1 MKKIYFFLA
10 AMVLAITAN
19 AKVIQGTP
27 NPGEHGRV
35 NWWVNG
41 EGQAE
46 AGDTIVLADGIYE
59 ETTLTLNDEGL
70 VIMAAEGA
78 KPVIVLTDAGGWG
91 SVKIMASVTFDG
103 ICFDG
108 NSVTKYMVQVAETNV
123 KKAVFN
129 NCEFKD
135 YAKHAI
141 CDPWTDSYD
150 NGKHIDSVLVNNCL
164 FQNGGPA
171 VCFSKYGPEGKHV
184 CNYLEVKNSTINKVS
199 TTIDP
204 SDTYYGIIHASSNG
218 EATGVQN
225 EVVID
230 HITVYDYTMGSLG
243 AITIRK
249 SSNLKISN
257 SIIANPT
264 DKSDFYAFYI
274 YGGTID
280 NTLYYNGKDDAD
292 ATHTACLNVDP
303 KFVDAANGN
312 FALKEDSPAIGAGTD
327 GSNLGDP
334 RWTAQG
340 TPTNVENNAIHAEST
355 KVVRDGQIYIIRGNE
370 VFNVLGQMVK

>member
-46 AGDTIVLADGIYE
+46 AGDTIVLADGEYE
-59 ETTLTLNDEGL
+59 ESSTFGLNKAGL

-78 KPVIVLTDAGGWG
+78 KPVI
-91 SVKIMASVTFDG
+91 KITNTWASLKLMATTTFEGITFDG
-103 ICFDG
+103 NGI
-108 NSVTKYMVQVAETNV
+108 TNYPILSSGTNAGS
-123 KKAVFN
+123 KFTFE
-129 NCEFKD
+129 NCEFKNYLY
-135 YAKHAI
+135 YAI
-141 CDPWTDSYD
+141 SNPYDGGTIVDS
-150 NGKHIDSVLVNNCL
+150 IIINNCI
-164 FQNGGPA
+164 FHDGGSA
-171 VCFSKYGPEGKHV
+171 VYMNKKGLDGNHACKYFKMT
-184 CNYLEVKNSTINKVS
+184 NSTLYNITGQGRAAIDVS
-199 TTIDP
+199 
-204 SDTYYGIIHASSNG
+204 ANG
-218 EATGVQN
+218 DATGMQN
-225 EVVID
+225 TVVID
-230 HITVYDYTMGSLG
+230 HITLYNFTTSEYGG
-243 AITIRK
+243 IAIRK
-249 SSNLKISN
+249 TSDLQITN

-264 DKSDFYAFYI
+264 AGLTAIYHYCKVGKNLLYNVTLKASDGAAHDEA
-274 YGGTID
+274 TI
-280 NTLYYNGKDDAD
+280 T
-292 ATHTACLNVDP
+292 TDP

-312 FALKEDSPAIGAGTD
+312 FALEEDSPAIGAGTD

-334 RWTAQG
+334 RWPAQG